1 MKKIS
6 RIILLV
12 CMVLLSSCN
21 FMRRVAGRPD
31 SSELARKS
39 VQIEARETYI
49 KDSIKQAKRARQA
62 REAVVSDSLA
72 ALPVLREHGVKLSDV
87 FSFGQPVREL
97 EHRYNLIIGVYR
109 NPATAK
115 TQMLKV
121 ASLGFTP
128 LRIDFEGGECAVCLV
143 ADNSLEKVAA
153 RAAEGMA
160 LKACPRDAWIY
171 VKH

>member
-6 RIILLV
+6 RIILLAFM
-12 CMVLLSSCN
+12 MVLSSCN

-31 SSELARKS
+31 SSELARKA

-49 KDSIKQAKRARQA
+49 KDSIKQVKRARQA
-62 REAVVSDSLA
+62 REAVVKDSLD
-72 ALPVLREHGVKLSDV
+72 ALPLLREHGVKLSDV

>member
-6 RIILLV
+6 RIILLAF
-12 CMVLLSSCN
+12 MVVLSSCN

-31 SSELARKS
+31 SSELARKA

-49 KDSIKQAKRARQA
+49 KDSIRQAKRARQA
-62 REAVVSDSLA
+62 REAVVTDSLA

-143 ADNSLEKVAA
+143 ADNSLEKVAS